1 LAASSIVTWIW
12 AHRDRL
18 VGAVARSLVDGRVS
32 TTLDR
37 EWSERLWTILCATL
51 ERGDEATLMR
61 HILSVYDRRFPRQI
75 EAALSVAED
84 LLMAECAELGDA
96 RRVASLFAG
105 LRAGMI
111 VAGGGEGDD
120 ARKFR
125 AVFDASNDAV
135 MLLTDDGFFDC
146 NARTLELFKVEDRAR
161 FIGRHPADFSPAR
174 QADGSDSKVGAQQWI
189 DVAITRG
196 GAEFDWL
203 HLRAD
208 GEVFPAHVMLSAFDY
223 CGRRALQATIRDLSE
238 RERSSRVIRER
249 EGQFQAIFEASNDSI
264 MLLNHEGF
272 FECNTRTLEMFGVE
286 SVAEFIGRHPADLSP
301 PMQPD
306 GGDSRAI
313 ATAHIDAAYTDGS
326 VRFEWVHRRADGETF
341 PAEVL
346 LSAFEFRGERVL
358 QATVRDITDR
368 KLAEAALQRSKENAE
383 AANRVKSLFL
393 ANMSHELRTPLNAII
408 GYAELLTEEAID
420 SLGARD
426 RFIPDLNRISS
437 ASRHLLIL
445 INDILDLSKI
455 EADKMRLLPS
465 TVEVPSLVD
474 EVVGTIGPMIGIN
487 SNRLRVRLDPRVGSM
502 TTDKTRLRQ
511 LLFNLLSNA
520 CKFTENGEIA
530 LAVEPR
536 SWEDIDGIGF
546 EVSDTGFGIAPEQLD
561 GLFESYVQGEASA
574 HTTLGGTGLGLAISR
589 RIARLMGGDITVRST
604 LGSGSTFTVLLPLS
618 LEVADEGLVVD
629 AEL

>member
-1 LAASSIVTWIW
+1 MAASSIVSWIW
-12 AHRDRL
+12 AHLDRI
-18 VGAVARSLVDGRVS
+18 VDAVAGSLVDGRVV
-32 TTLDR
+32 TALDR
-37 EWSERLWTILCATL
+37 EWSEGLWKSLCATL
-51 ERGDEATLMR
+51 ERGDEAALMC
-61 HILSVYDRRFPRQI
+61 HVLSVYDRRLPRQI
-75 EAALSVAED
+75 EAALSVAQEFM
-84 LLMAECAELGDA
+84 MAECAELGDA
-96 RRVASLFAG
+96 RRVASIFTR
-105 LRAGMI
+105 LRRGMI

-146 NARTLELFKVEDRAR
+146 NQRTLELFKIEERAR
-161 FIGRHPADFSPAR
+161 FIGRHPADYSPAL
-174 QADGSDSKVGAQQWI
+174 QADGSDSKVGAQRWI

-223 CGRRALQATIRDLSE
+223 GGRRALQATIRDLSE

-264 MLLNHEGF
+264 MLLNHDGF
-272 FECNTRTLEMFGVE
+272 FECNTRTLEMFRVG

-301 PMQPD
+301 PTQPD
-306 GGDSRAI
+306 GRDSRTT
-313 ATAHIDAAYTDGS
+313 ATAHIDAAYADGS
-326 VRFEWVHRRADGETF
+326 VRFEWVHRRADGDTF

-368 KLAEAALQRSKENAE
+368 KLVEAALQRSKENAE

-408 GYAELLTEEAID
+408 GYAELLTDEAIE

-426 RFIPDLNRISS
+426 RFVPDLNRITS

-455 EADKMRLLPS
+455 EADKMRLLAS
-465 TVEVPSLVD
+465 TVDVPSLID
-474 EVVGTIGPMIGIN
+474 EVVGTIGPMVGIN

-520 CKFTENGEIA
+520 CKFTENGEIT
-530 LAVEPR
+530 LAVEPQ
-536 SWEDIDGIGF
+536 SWEGIDGIGF
-546 EVSDTGFGIAPEQLD
+546 EVSDTGFGVAPEQLG
-561 GLFESYVQGEASA
+561 GLFESYVQGEASVHA
-574 HTTLGGTGLGLAISR
+574 TLGGTGLGLAISR

-604 LGSGSTFTVLLPLS
+604 LGVGSTFTVLLPLI
-618 LEVADEGLVVD
+618 LEVSDDVLVDD
-629 AEL
+629 AEI